1 MSFSAKLAS
10 ADRSS
15 LLAQVMAFGMLVAIL
30 SASLALGNIVTG
42 SYESAG
48 APPGLL
54 AALQA
59 EWYSVF
65 EAWLVTVAAAM
76 LVSAYVL
83 ARHSVASIRPTSE
96 LISRIGASPRRSATL
111 LATRLL
117 LVALGSLGLGLSL
130 GLVAGQ
136 LAFRLVLVPTGDFLT
151 VPQLGV
157 GEVLVVAAFS
167 FATVFL
173 GGFAAFRRRA
183 PA

>member
-1 MSFSAKLAS
+1 MSFSAKVAS
-10 ADRSS
+10 ADRYS

-30 SASLALGNIVTG
+30 SASLALGDIVTG
-42 SYESAG
+42 SYEAVS

-59 EWYSVF
+59 EWSSVF
-65 EAWLVTVAAAM
+65 DAWLVTVVSAM

-83 ARHSVASIRPTSE
+83 ARHSVASIRPTAA
-96 LISRIGASPRRSATL
+96 LISDLGASPRSSASL

-117 LVALGSLGLGLSL
+117 LVAVGSLALGVSL

-136 LAFRLVLVPTGDFLT
+136 LAFRIVLVPTGDFLT

-157 GEVLVVAAFS
+157 GDVLLVAAFS

-173 GGFAAFRRRA
+173 GGFAALRRA
-183 PA
+183 RA